1 MSTSKIDLV
10 NKLKELM
17 QSDNEYERKSAE
29 DKLKLIMNKY
39 DIDESELDNDKI
51 NHYTF
56 YYHNNLEKTLLVQTI
71 IKILGF
77 DTPMY
82 KNTGKGKKIRL
93 YINCTYSQYLEI
105 SMQYDFYVELMKEEL
120 DVFIRAFVYKHNIFP
135 STEPDDRELSD
146 DEIDKIMRARQMMQG
161 MKDKSYIYR
170 IEG

>member
-1 MSTSKIDLV
+1 MLIPAILKQDEITIEMQKKFYTDDMFYETGCIDDNWIPNFKSDNGQYNYAIV
-10 NKLKELM
+10 DSNNKL
-17 QSDNEYERKSAE
+17 
-29 DKLKLIMNKY
+29 
-39 DIDESELDNDKI
+39 
-51 NHYTF
+51 
-56 YYHNNLEKTLLVQTI
+56 
-71 IKILGF
+71 LGF